1 MKPKSFYPP
10 GKLPLEKLET
20 LLKQNK
26 AFAPEIVVGPGIGRD
41 AAVID
46 FGEKYLVAKT
56 DPITFVT
63 DEIGYY
69 AVNINANDIACTGA
83 RPGWFL
89 VTVLLPEGKTDE
101 ALVDSIFQQISAACR
116 DLCIGLA
123 GGHTEIT
130 AGIDRPLIVG
140 QMLGEVEKDRL
151 VKPERIEIG
160 DLVILSKG
168 IAIEAVSILAREK
181 EEELAK
187 KFGSLFVEKS
197 RNFLFEPGISVL
209 EDAMIAAETVPVHA
223 FHDPTEGGLSGGLYE
238 LARAGLVGLAIDK
251 NRIPIFPATEKF
263 CDYFHIDPFGV
274 IASGALLIVTTAVD
288 ADSVAGALQKNKI
301 SAEIIGEVI
310 SPENGV
316 LLLNGN
322 QSEPFPKFD
331 RDEIT
336 KIL

>member
-1 MKPKSFYPP
+1 M

-20 LLKQNK
+20 LLKQHK
-26 AFAPEIVVGPGIGRD
+26 AFAPGIVVGPGIGRD

-69 AVNINANDIACTGA
+69 AVNINANDIACAGA

-89 VTVLLPEGKTDE
+89 ATLLLPEGKTDE
-101 ALVDSIFQQISAACR
+101 TLVDSIFQQISAACR
-116 DLCIGLA
+116 DLGIGLV

-130 AGIDRPLIVG
+130 YGIDRPLIIG
-140 QMLGEVEKDRL
+140 QMLGEVAKDRL

-168 IAIEAVSILAREK
+168 IAIEAVSILTREK
-181 EEELAK
+181 GIELAEI
-187 KFGSLFVEKS
+187 FGASFVEKG
-197 RNFLFEPGISVL
+197 REFLFEPGISVL
-209 EDAMIAAETVPVHA
+209 EDAMIATEAARIHA

-238 LARAGLVGLAIDK
+238 LARAGLVGLAIDRK
-251 NRIPIFPATEKF
+251 RIPIFPETEKLCHHF
-263 CDYFHIDPFGV
+263 RIDPFGV
-274 IASGALLIVTTAVD
+274 IASGALLIVTSAID
-288 ADSVAGALQKNKI
+288 ADTVVNALQKNEI
-301 SAEIIGEVI
+301 PAEIIGEVI
-310 SPENGV
+310 SPEKGV

-322 QSEPFPKFD
+322 QSEPFPKFN